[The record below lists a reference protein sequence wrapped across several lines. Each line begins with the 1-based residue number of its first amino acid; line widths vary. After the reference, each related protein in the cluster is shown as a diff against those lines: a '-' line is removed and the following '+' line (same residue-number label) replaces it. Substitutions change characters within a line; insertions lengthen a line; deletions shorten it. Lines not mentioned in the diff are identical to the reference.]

1 MPAEKERDGREKGE
15 LVREER
21 KREFFLI
28 SGCVRNG
35 VQEFFI
41 YLFIFFR
48 QVAIEVE
55 EVFKGRSGVWGGVWG
70 VSPLP
75 YRESLGG
82 GSLDSAVGDR

>member
-1 MPAEKERDGREKGE
+1 M
-15 LVREER
+15 REER

-35 VQEFFI
+35 VQEFF
-41 YLFIFFR
+41 FFFR
-48 QVAIEVE
+48 QVAIEVR

-82 GSLDSAVGDR
+82 GP